1 MNLRHA
7 IVPLALAAPLAAGA
21 CKESDPPASI
31 DAPVAIDADVTV
43 DAPIDASPADANPA
57 CMAAATDYTPR
68 AQMSASDP
76 YPACVSD
83 ADPSTYVVI
92 NASVSTIARVAAF
105 EQIATLLFT
114 GAPANQAFID
124 ARVAYSQANGLES
137 RVSRREDE
145 HYPAAP
151 MACNAVGFD
160 PTPYPDRCVGPV
172 QMLPLLAEAFTTGA
186 TDADAEVRRLAAAR
200 IEAGL
205 IWFLYL
211 SAYKESVTCQTTPA
225 DMDSSWAYYGGG
237 EQRGGGLGL
246 ARYVRGLEL
255 ATHDRIFDGALAVR
269 CWRGLDDPALTTDDA
284 AYAPLRTTALAQYD
298 TALVRGVALILRA
311 RVVALAAAT
320 GTDVAVHGQFIRV
333 LGPVLVREAMARN
346 PAAAATYAAEVARTD
361 PATVN
366 TTALLAAIDT
376 LFPCP

>member
-1 MNLRHA
+1 MTPRLA
-7 IVPLALAAPLAAGA
+7 LVPLALLTPLAVAA
-21 CKESDPPASI
+21 CKASDPPASI
-31 DAPVAIDADVTV
+31 DAPIAVDADVTG
-43 DAPIDASPADANPA
+43 DAPIDASPADADPA
-57 CMAAATDYTPR
+57 CVAAATDYTPR
-68 AQMSASDP
+68 DQRSATDP
-76 YPACVSD
+76 YPTCVSD
-83 ADPSTYVVI
+83 ADPATYVVI

-105 EQIATLLFT
+105 DQIASLLFT
-114 GAPANQAFID
+114 GAPSTQAFLD

-137 RVSRREDE
+137 RVGRREDE
-145 HYPAAP
+145 HYPPAP

-160 PTPYPDRCVGPV
+160 PRPYADRCVGPV
-172 QMLPLLAEAFTTGA
+172 TMLPLIAEAFAAGA
-186 TDADAEVRRLAAAR
+186 TAADPQVRRLAAAR

-205 IWFLYL
+205 LWFLYV

-269 CWRGLDDPALTTDDA
+269 CWRGLDDPALATDDA
-284 AYAPLRTTALAQYD
+284 TYAPLRTTALAQYD

-311 RVVALAAAT
+311 RVVALAAA
-320 GTDVAVHGQFIRV
+320 GGADAAVHGQFIRV
-333 LGPVLVREAMARN
+333 LGPVLVREAMARD
-346 PAAAATYAAEVARTD
+346 PAVAASFAVEVARAD
-361 PATVN
+361 PAAVN
-366 TTALLAAIDT
+366 TAALVTAIDT